1 MLYLRTKLPQE
12 SANVGK
18 YTSHMDPMGKYA
30 LGVWRLR
37 GANPSIR
44 THIRCFQTSVVVNL
58 SLDIQTPGE

>member
-30 LGVWRLR
+30 LGVQRPLNKWSFRKDHYL
-37 GANPSIR
+37 GINFINNSKGPL
-44 THIRCFQTSVVVNL
+44 F
-58 SLDIQTPGE
+58 